1 MSEEKTIEWY
11 DQFWYMLN
19 IWLSEMA
26 AKKVRRVYVMNYD
39 FVPED
44 INKAVFMEL
53 FNEDSNSWELTLDE
67 ESDLVCVCK
76 EK

>member
-39 FVPED
+39 FVPDD

-53 FNEDSNSWELTLDE
+53 FNEDSNSGELTLDE